1 MLRKEKVLLGTLPN
15 NVSDIPSLNKM
26 EENGFKNNQSFK
38 FIGKLSSNLLVVNLI
53 FHTSLLNCRILLLK
67 GPLEGICPIPHSF
80 YNKEPE
86 SCTGEVI
93 STGFL

>member
-26 EENGFKNNQSFK
+26 EENGLKNNQSFK
-38 FIGKLSSNLLVVNLI
+38 FMGKLSTNLIVNLI
-53 FHTSLLNCRILLLK
+53 FHTSPLLNCRILLLE
-67 GPLEGICPIPHSF
+67 GPLMAFAQPPTHFI
-80 YNKEPE
+80 NKELE